1 MRTGMRKRIRQATE
15 SNGGKT
21 VDAGENTVRKIRAM
35 VTGVEG
41 EVHIDKVEPLEG
53 GVGGGGAG
61 GAGGQLGNNGGND
74 NNYVRALYSQVVGM
88 RRENQEQIQQLREEV
103 IRLSNRNFQQ
113 QQLINRSVRQIALQ
127 PVQCPR
133 NQQPPGGAAAIEPP
147 AGAGVLVANAATLSR
162 NPRTLYLLWHEFEF
176 GIGGRKAARE
186 FTAVER
192 GRAKYAYHRQKVV
205 WDKIAEKIR
214 AGWTANTAIDA
225 IYNHYGRGTSVTI
238 IINTMRRDRIGG
250 VGL

>member
-1 MRTGMRKRIRQATE
+1 MEGP
-15 SNGGKT
+15 T
-21 VDAGENTVRKIRAM
+21 VEAGENPVKKIPVM
-35 VTGVEG
+35 VTGVEA
-41 EVHIDKVEPLEG
+41 EVHIDEVEPLEG
-53 GVGGGGAG
+53 GVGGGAG

-113 QQLINRSVRQIALQ
+113 QQLINRSVRRIALQ
-127 PVQCPR
+127 PVQRPR

-192 GRAKYAYHRQKVV
+192 GRAKYAYHRRKVV